1 MSTINKIK
9 IENNIYDIEDTS
21 KATIEDMTNYIEEH
35 KEELKGDDGVDGTN
49 GVDGKDGKDGYTP
62 VKGVDYFDGVN
73 GKDGENGTDGYS
85 PIAIVTQTDNGATI
99 IITDKNGT
107 TTTNITNGKDG
118 VDGAKGEKGD
128 TGEQGVQGEIGPQGP
143 KGDKGDTGEAGKDGT
158 NGKDGADGY
167 TPIKGKDYWTQS
179 DKTEITA
186 DLSQIE
192 PPKIVSS
199 IAEMTDT
206 TKHYV
211 LNGNIWANRTIT
223 TGGEIIT
230 TPNFTNLFK
239 KSDVV
244 LNAYLT
250 GSDIGSEDGS
260 FVTNI
265 MPFDKANLTKP
276 QIIRIANF
284 PNALN
289 ANKRSRIAFLPD
301 GAYNGN
307 TFCQFNSLLNGITV
321 DVSNL
326 DLQTVTI
333 ADGGTINSGS
343 ALTNKIDSIQI
354 SLRMGSTALTLD
366 NIPDLIITVNEEITY
381 TETTTPTETISE
393 WYDTGISYTPTFK
406 SDLIGVLGENNVV
419 YLSDNLPS
427 GTYIL
432 KYSDENY
439 ETIGTITVE

>member
-21 KATIEDMTNYIEEH
+21 KATIEDMTKYIEEH
-35 KEELKGDDGVDGTN
+35 KEELKGADGVDGTNGIDGKDGENGTDGYSPTATVTQTDNGATITITDKNGTTTSTILNGKDGVDGTN
-49 GVDGKDGKDGYTP
+49 GVDGKDGI
-62 VKGVDYFDGVN
+62 N
-73 GKDGENGTDGYS
+73 
-85 PIAIVTQTDNGATI
+85 
-99 IITDKNGT
+99 
-107 TTTNITNGKDG
+107 
-118 VDGAKGEKGD
+118 
-128 TGEQGVQGEIGPQGP
+128 
-143 KGDKGDTGEAGKDGT
+143 GT

-179 DKTEITA
+179 DKAEITA

-211 LNGNIWANRTIT
+211 LDGNIWANRTIT

-276 QIIRIANF
+276 QVIRIANF

-289 ANKRSRIAFLPD
+289 AHKRSRIAFLPD

-366 NIPDLIITVNEEITY
+366 DIPDLIITVNEEITY

-406 SDLIGVLGENNVV
+406 SDLIGVLGENNIV

-427 GTYIL
+427 GTYTL

-439 ETIGTITVE
+439 DTVGTITVE